1 MQGPLDIWF
10 EREIL
15 AHEGALVRYL
25 TRIWPNRDEV
35 HDLRQE
41 IYIRV
46 YEAAARS
53 RPHAAKSFLFT
64 TARNLLADRIRRERI
79 VSIEAVGDLEVLDV
93 LIDEVSPERRIGARQ
108 ELKRVAQAFDRLS
121 PKCRRVFWMRRVEQ
135 LTQKEVANALRIHE
149 KTVEKH
155 LAKGVRLIADYLF
168 GSKSTSEAMQAEA
181 TDTRNGRG
189 HGKHQD

>member
-1 MQGPLDIWF
+1 MQAPLDTWF

-46 YEAAARS
+46 YEAAAKS

-93 LIDEVSPERRIGARQ
+93 LIDEVSPERWLGARQ

-121 PKCRRVFWMRRVEQ
+121 PKCRRVLWMRRVEQ
-135 LTQKEVANALRIHE
+135 LTQKEVASVLRVNE

-168 GSKSTSEAMQAEA
+168 GSKSTSEATKTAAGEA
-181 TDTRNGRG
+181 QSERERG
-189 HGKHQD
+189 QHQD